1 MSDSKTMHNNITN
14 IDNITLSKG
23 AINYLDNQFVQDGD
37 NKIIEAKFIFQIIYV
52 VKNLSNW
59 YCCSLLDQNSKFGG
73 FCIKYESIYG
83 EPKEGDIIQTNKIK
97 IVKLPNRETN
107 LYFCENVKRL
117 SQSKKMKIEPSKV
130 DSVSKKRS
138 SSKKDY
144 SNMKKKFLDYFNDS
158 DIKISEKKE
167 NSEKKS
173 EIKEQQIN
181 NEKYNLILNQKKY
194 TLISCLNS
202 FTNNPFFLM
211 KCKSKSELREFKN
224 SRGEGQVQ
232 NYLFID
238 IEGSKIQA
246 VSFNANYY
254 DGIIKVG
261 CIYEIYRASIT
272 SSSRDYDSTNCPF
285 QLIFYI
291 NFTKVKEV
299 EDDGKFDNVK
309 DDSEIIPIQSLTIEK
324 LKQAVNIIGIILDD
338 KGIIEKLKENHDI
351 CKYRKLIIGDDTF
364 HRINI
369 KFWSQNLLEKQF
381 SKGDIIYISNI
392 KFKEYFNNYE
402 LNSLIFT
409 EVIIYNYNKQRER
422 DLKNFYIKHPNI
434 NEYKDISYSIL
445 YSNPLTEYKFI
456 YDYRN
461 NYNIDYLE
469 NNNKRLFKISGYIYN
484 IFHRESNLYLGC
496 LYCNKKFEKMCPY
509 CLTDKTKLIMTL
521 NILIIDCSD
530 YLWVELFDEI
540 AEYFFEI
547 SPIYYEKLIKEKNK
561 EELEKINK
569 RLLYHHYSFIGKYKR
584 PSIDDDEHGR
594 IFQVIQYN
602 EIDNKYY
609 SDLLK
614 KIK

>member
-1 MSDSKTMHNNITN
+1 MNDSNIIYNNNTN

-37 NKIIEAKFIFQIIYV
+37 NKIIEAKFIFQIVYV
-52 VKNLSNW
+52 VKNLPNW

-83 EPKEGDIIQTNKIK
+83 EPKEGDIIQTSKIK
-97 IVKLPNRETN
+97 IVKLPNRDTN

-117 SQSKKMKIEPSKV
+117 SQSKRMIIEPSKI

-144 SNMKKKFLDYFNDS
+144 SNMKQKFLDYFNGS
-158 DIKISEKKE
+158 GKKISEKKD

-173 EIKEQQIN
+173 DIKEQLIN
-181 NEKYNLILNQKKY
+181 KEKYNLILNQKKY

-202 FTNNPFFLM
+202 FTNNPFFLL
-211 KCKSKSELREFKN
+211 KCKSKSELREYKN
-224 SRGEGQVQ
+224 IRWEGQVQ

-238 IEGSKIQA
+238 TEGSKIQA

-254 DGIIKVG
+254 DGIINVG
-261 CIYEIYRASIT
+261 FIYEIYRANIT
-272 SSSRDYDSTNCPF
+272 SSSRDYDSANCPF
-285 QLIFYI
+285 QLIFTNYTRI
-291 NFTKVKEV
+291 KEV

-309 DDSEIIPIQSLTIEK
+309 DDDEIIPIQSLTKEK
-324 LKQAVNIIGIILDD
+324 LKKSVNIMGIVLED

-351 CKYRKLIIGDDTF
+351 CKYRRLIVGDDTL
-364 HRINI
+364 HRANI
-369 KFWSQNLLEKQF
+369 KIWNQNLIEKQY

-392 KFKEYFNNYE
+392 RFKEYLNRYE

-409 EVIIYNYNKQRER
+409 EVIIYNNNNQRER
-422 DLKNFYIKHPNI
+422 ELKKFYFKHPNM
-434 NEYKDISYSIL
+434 NEYRDIDYSIH

-461 NYNIDYLE
+461 NYNTDYLE
-469 NNNKRLFKISGYIYN
+469 NNNKRLFKISGYIYK
-484 IFHRESNLYLGC
+484 IFHRKNNLYLGC
-496 LYCNKKFEKMCPY
+496 LYCNKKIEDMCPY
-509 CLTDKTKLIMTL
+509 CLTNKTKLIMIL
-521 NILIIDCSD
+521 SILIIDCSD
-530 YLWVELFDEI
+530 YFWIELMDEI
-540 AEYFFEI
+540 AEDFFEI
-547 SPIYYEKLIKEKNK
+547 SPIYYEKLIKEKNI
-561 EELEKINK
+561 EELEKIDEK
-569 RLLYHHYSFIGKYKR
+569 FMYRHYSFIGKYKG
-584 PSIDDDEHGR
+584 PSIDDGHGG

-609 SDLLK
+609 NDLLK
-614 KIK
+614 QIK

>member
-1 MSDSKTMHNNITN
+1 MSDSKIIHNNN
-14 IDNITLSKG
+14 ININNITLSKG

-83 EPKEGDIIQTNKIK
+83 EPKEGDIIQTSKIK
-97 IVKLPNRETN
+97 IVKLPNRDTN

-144 SNMKKKFLDYFNDS
+144 SNMKKKFLDYFNGS
-158 DIKISEKKE
+158 DIKISEKKD
-167 NSEKKS
+167 NSDKKS
-173 EIKEQQIN
+173 DIKTQIN
-181 NEKYNLILNQKKY
+181 EEKYNLILNQKKY

-211 KCKSKSELREFKN
+211 KCKSKSELREYKN
-224 SRGEGQVQ
+224 NRREGQVQ

-238 IEGSKIQA
+238 TEGGKIQA

-254 DGIIKVG
+254 DSIINVG

-272 SSSRDYDSTNCPF
+272 SSSREYDSTNCPF
-285 QLIFYI
+285 QLIFH
-291 NFTKVKEV
+291 NFTRIKEV
-299 EDDGKFDNVK
+299 LDDGKFDNVK
-309 DDSEIIPIQSLTIEK
+309 DDEEIIPIQSLTIDK
-324 LKQAVNIIGIILDD
+324 LKRAVNILGIVLDD

-351 CKYRKLIIGDDTF
+351 CKYRRLIIGDDTL
-364 HRINI
+364 HRTSI
-369 KFWSQNLLEKQF
+369 KLWNPNLIEKQY

-402 LNSLIFT
+402 LSSLAFT
-409 EVIIYNYNKQRER
+409 EIVIYNENKRRER
-422 DLKNFYIKHPNI
+422 ELKNCYIKHPNI

-445 YSNPLTEYKFI
+445 YSNPLTEYQFI

-461 NYNIDYLE
+461 NFNTDYLE

-484 IFHRESNLYLGC
+484 IFHRENNLYLGC

-509 CLTDKTKLIMTL
+509 CLTDKTKLIMIL
-521 NILIIDCSD
+521 SILIIDCSD

-540 AEYFFEI
+540 AEDFFEVT
-547 SPIYYEKLIKEKNK
+547 PVYYEKLIKEKNK
-561 EELEKINK
+561 EELEKINNK
-569 RLLYHHYSFIGKYKR
+569 FLYHHYSFIGKYKG
-584 PSIDDDEHGR
+584 PSIDDGHGG

-609 SDLLK
+609 NDLLK